1 MKPALA
7 LAAALLCA
15 PAAAQALQL
24 AGVLGGKAL
33 LVDAGS
39 APRAVA
45 VGESFAGARV
55 LAVGRDEV
63 LIELG
68 GMQQRLR
75 LGEAPVSIGARSA
88 PGRSLV
94 LHADAGGHFTEE
106 GSINGRPVRFMVD
119 TGATTVALGRA
130 EAERLGIRVQA
141 GERVRMH
148 TANGTAEGWRVRL
161 DSVRIGPLQQSGV
174 VAIVVQQPMPYVLL
188 GNSFLQPYE
197 MARKGSELTLHQ
209 R

>member
-7 LAAALLCA
+7 LMAALLCA
-15 PAAAQALQL
+15 PLCAQELQL
-24 AGVLGGKAL
+24 AGILGAKAL
-33 LVDAGS
+33 LVAGS
-39 APRAVA
+39 GAPRAVA
-45 VGESFAGARV
+45 AGESFAGARV
-55 LAVGRDEV
+55 LSVGRDEV
-63 LIELG
+63 LIEAG
-68 GMQQRLR
+68 GQRRQLR
-75 LGEAPVSIGARSA
+75 LGQAPVSIGERSA
-88 PGRSLV
+88 PGRRLV
-94 LHADAGGHFTEE
+94 LQADAGGHFTDE

-141 GERVRMH
+141 GEPVRMH
-148 TANGTAEGWRVRL
+148 TANGTATGWRVRL

-188 GNSFLQPYE
+188 GNSFLKPYE
-197 MARKGSELTLHQ
+197 MARKGSELTLLQ